1 VLAICSTVVSFV
13 SIVKADL
20 LFRRGLWIYNTAV
33 SCGTIATRFM
43 IRVSPTIQLCW
54 PRMMLLAATVVL
66 ALAAADAAAPKK
78 RNVLYIVFD
87 DLRPDLSP
95 YRPAE
100 DGKPFMH
107 TPHIQKLADTG
118 IVFDRAFVQIA
129 VCSPSRMS
137 FSTGRRPNGTLAWC
151 GLEPCLLLADARRGV
166 LACCMHAPINGART
180 LASSTLVLL
189 LTAGCR
195 PAGCV
200 CG

>member
-1 VLAICSTVVSFV
+1 
-13 SIVKADL
+13 
-20 LFRRGLWIYNTAV
+20 
-33 SCGTIATRFM
+33 M
-43 IRVSPTIQLCW
+43 
-54 PRMMLLAATVVL
+54 PRLMLLAATVVL
-66 ALAAADAAAPKK
+66 ALAAAAAAAPKR

-129 VCSPSRMS
+129 VCSPSRIS

-151 GLEPCLLLADARRGV
+151 GLSHACCLLMPHVEFSLA
-166 LACCMHAPINGART
+166 ACMPQSTAPA
-180 LASSTLVLL
+180 LWPALL
-189 LTAGCR
+189 
-195 PAGCV
+195 
-200 CG
+200 

>member
-1 VLAICSTVVSFV
+1 
-13 SIVKADL
+13 
-20 LFRRGLWIYNTAV
+20 
-33 SCGTIATRFM
+33 
-43 IRVSPTIQLCW
+43 
-54 PRMMLLAATVVL
+54 MLLAATVVL
-66 ALAAADAAAPKK
+66 ALAAANAAAPKK

-151 GLEPCLLLADARRGV
+151 GFEPCLLLADARRGV

-180 LASSTLVLL
+180 LASWLYSSAAADCRLAACVADTCPCVGTSST
-189 LTAGCR
+189 TSARRG
-195 PAGCV
+195 AQAQTT
-200 CG
+200 CGW